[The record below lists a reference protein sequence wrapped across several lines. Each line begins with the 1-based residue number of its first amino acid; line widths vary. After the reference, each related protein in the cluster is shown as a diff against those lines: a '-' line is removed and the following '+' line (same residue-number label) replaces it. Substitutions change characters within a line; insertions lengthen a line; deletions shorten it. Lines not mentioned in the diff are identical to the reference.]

1 MMTTEIKPCPF
12 CGSHGVALAELVGVK
27 RRFYVQCDCLA
38 QGPHCRTEDDA
49 VKAWNIVIADLQ
61 REAKNARLEE
71 ALRGMMEA
79 TEAVDEWKSGE
90 APSFL
95 GGYVFDLVKVAR
107 KKAREV
113 LGDA

>member
-1 MMTTEIKPCPF
+1 MVSKCSF
-12 CGSHGVALAELVGVK
+12 SKDYCGVVIEL
-27 RRFYVQCDCLA
+27 R
-38 QGPHCRTEDDA
+38 
-49 VKAWNIVIADLQ
+49 
-61 REAKNARLEE
+61 AKNAKLEE
-71 ALRGMMEA
+71 ALRNMMEA